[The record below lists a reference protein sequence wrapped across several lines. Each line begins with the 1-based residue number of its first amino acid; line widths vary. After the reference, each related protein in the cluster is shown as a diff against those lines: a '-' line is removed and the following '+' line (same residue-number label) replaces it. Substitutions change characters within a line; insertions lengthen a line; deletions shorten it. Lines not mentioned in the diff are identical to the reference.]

1 MRGLWHRVSLG
12 FMKLVLFGATG
23 MLGSRIATE
32 ASARGHQ
39 VVAVSRSGQSPVPG
53 VVAAAADV
61 TDQAQVAELSAG
73 ADAVAS
79 ACSPPRDG
87 TDPRAPYLA
96 LNQSLVEGVRAA
108 GVRRLVVA
116 GGAGSLE
123 IAPGRAQADEP
134 GFPAAYLPEALAQRD
149 VLTYLRT
156 LDDGPDDRPDDGP
169 DNGPDNGPDDGLDW
183 TYVSPAAEIA
193 PGERTGRYRIGG
205 DQLLTDEHGESHISA
220 EDYAIA
226 FVDELEQDAHPRARM
241 SVAY

>member
-1 MRGLWHRVSLG
+1 
-12 FMKLVLFGATG
+12 MKLVLFGATG
-23 MLGSRIATE
+23 TLGSRIATE

-53 VVAAAADV
+53 VIAAAADV
-61 TDQAQVAELSAG
+61 SDPAQVAELSRG

-79 ACSPPRDG
+79 ACSAPRDG
-87 TDPRAPYLA
+87 TDPRGPFLA

-149 VLTYLRT
+149 VLTYFRT
-156 LDDGPDDRPDDGP
+156 LD
-169 DNGPDNGPDDGLDW
+169 DDGLDW
-183 TYVSPAAEIA
+183 TYVSPASEIA
-193 PGERTGRYRIGG
+193 PGERTGRFRIGG

-226 FVDELEQDAHPRARM
+226 FVDELEKDAHPRARM